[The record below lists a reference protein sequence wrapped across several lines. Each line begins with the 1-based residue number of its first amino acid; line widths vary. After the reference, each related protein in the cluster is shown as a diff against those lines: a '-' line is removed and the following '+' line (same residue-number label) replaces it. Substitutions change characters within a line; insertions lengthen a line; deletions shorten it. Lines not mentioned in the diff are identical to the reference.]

1 MKQGYL
7 VIAQNS
13 KDAEGKPINYVR
25 MAYALA
31 LSIKRT
37 QSQIKNIS
45 IAVINKND
53 VPEQYR
59 YVFDEVIEL
68 PFQDDAIMANWKIN
82 NKWKYYHCTPYEQT
96 VILDT
101 DMLFMTDVSHWWEY
115 FTHWDMMAT
124 TNVQTYRGET
134 VIDNH
139 YRKTFG
145 PNLLPN
151 VYTAFFYFNK
161 KSDMVNEY
169 FSVVEDIFRKW
180 EYYRDTALVLPK
192 QEFLS
197 ADVVYAMAMKML
209 DIVEFATNPAVT
221 CPTFVHMKARLQN
234 WKSGSTEDWTKH
246 IGAYFTPDCRLK
258 IGNYQQ
264 TLPVHYVTKNFLTNE
279 IINTYEEQ
287 LNVRA

>member
-13 KDAEGKPINYVR
+13 KDAEGKPIDYVR

-31 LSIKRT
+31 LSIKHT
-37 QSQIKNIS
+37 QSRIKNIS
-45 IAVINKND
+45 IAVINKSD
-53 VPEQYR
+53 VPEHYR

-68 PFQDDAIMANWKIN
+68 PFQDDSKMVDWKIN

-101 DMLFMTDVSHWWEY
+101 DMLFMTDVSYWWDY
-115 FTHWDMMAT
+115 LTQWDMMAT
-124 TNVQTYRGET
+124 TDVYTYRGE
-134 VIDNH
+134 VIHNAH

-169 FSVVEDIFRKW
+169 FDVVEKIFRHW

-197 ADVVYAMAMKML
+197 ADVVYAMALKML
-209 DIVEFATNPAVT
+209 DIVEKATNTSVRI
-221 CPTFVHMKARLQN
+221 PTFVHMRSKSQN
-234 WKSGSTEDWTKH
+234 WRTSSTADWTKH
-246 IGAYFTPDCRLK
+246 IGAYFTPDCKLK

-264 TLPVHYVTKNFLTNE
+264 TLPVHYVAKSFLTDE
-279 IINTYEEQ
+279 IIKSYEDII
-287 LNVRA
+287 NVKQ

>member
-13 KDAEGKPINYVR
+13 KDAEGKPIDYVR

-31 LSIKRT
+31 LSIRHT
-37 QSQIKNIS
+37 QSRIKNIS
-45 IAVINKND
+45 IAVINKSD
-53 VPEQYR
+53 VPEHYR

-68 PFQDDAIMANWKIN
+68 PFQDDSKMVDWKIN

-101 DMLFMTDVSHWWEY
+101 DMLFMTDVSYWWDY
-115 FTHWDMMAT
+115 LTQWDMMAT
-124 TNVQTYRGET
+124 TDVYTYRGE
-134 VIDNH
+134 VVNDIH
-139 YRKTFG
+139 YRKPFV

-169 FSVVEDIFRKW
+169 FDVVEKIFRHW

-197 ADVVYAMAMKML
+197 ADVVYAMALKML
-209 DIVEFATNPAVT
+209 DIVEKATNPSVRI
-221 CPTFVHMKARLQN
+221 PTFVHMRSRSQN
-234 WKSGSTEDWTKH
+234 WKTSSTDDWTKH
-246 IGAYFTPDCRLK
+246 IGAYFTPNCKLK

-264 TLPVHYVTKNFLTNE
+264 TLPVHYVAKSFLTDE
-279 IINTYEEQ
+279 IIKSYEDII
-287 LNVRA
+287 NVKQ